1 MPVPFAGVLNHSSAG
16 TIMRDM
22 SLWADFQ
29 GNGERRVIHKW
40 KHYFPIYERHFRPFV
55 NRSVSVLEIGCGD
68 GGSLQMWKR
77 YFGPH
82 AQIVGID
89 IEPRCRNF
97 EEDQIAVRIGSQD
110 DPAFLTR
117 VVEEF
122 GPFDVVIDDG
132 SHVQAHVA
140 ASFTHLYA
148 GLSKNG
154 VYLVEDLHTAYWP
167 DFGGGLGKPDTFIE
181 IAKQLIDELN
191 ADHARDTSA
200 ATEFTRTT
208 HAICFYDS
216 VIVFERG
223 RYTKKFAPRIGRE
236 ENKRR

>member
-1 MPVPFAGVLNHSSAG
+1 
-16 TIMRDM
+16 
-22 SLWADFQ
+22 
-29 GNGERRVIHKW
+29 
-40 KHYFPIYERHFRPFV
+40 
-55 NRSVSVLEIGCGD
+55 
-68 GGSLQMWKR
+68 
-77 YFGPH
+77 
-82 AQIVGID
+82 
-89 IEPRCRNF
+89 
-97 EEDQIAVRIGSQD
+97 
-110 DPAFLTR
+110 
-117 VVEEF
+117 
-122 GPFDVVIDDG
+122 
-132 SHVQAHVA
+132 
-140 ASFTHLYA
+140 
-148 GLSKNG
+148 

-236 ENKRR
+236 EHKRR

>member
-1 MPVPFAGVLNHSSAG
+1 
-16 TIMRDM
+16 MRDM

-40 KHYFPIYERHFRPFV
+40 KHYFPVYERHFGPFV
-55 NRSVSVLEIGCGD
+55 NRSVRVLEIGCGD

-82 AQIVGID
+82 AQVVGID
-89 IEPRCRNF
+89 IEPRCREF

-110 DPAFLTR
+110 DGAFLAR
-117 VVEEF
+117 VVDEF

-140 ASFTHLYA
+140 ASFAQLYA

-167 DFGGGLGKPDTFIE
+167 DFGGGLGRPDSFIE
-181 IAKQLIDELN
+181 IAKKLIDELN
-191 ADHARDTSA
+191 ADHGRDETAS
-200 ATEFTRTT
+200 TVFTRTT

-223 RYTKKFAPRIGRE
+223 EYTKKWAPRIGRE
-236 ENKRR
+236 EERKRR

>member
-1 MPVPFAGVLNHSSAG
+1 MG
-16 TIMRDM
+16 DM

-40 KHYFPIYERHFRPFV
+40 KHYFPIYERHFAPFV
-55 NRSVSVLEIGCGD
+55 NRSVALLEIGCGD

-77 YFGPH
+77 YLGPH

-89 IEPRCRNF
+89 IEPRCTEF

-110 DPAFLTR
+110 DPAFLDR
-117 VVEEF
+117 VVKEF
-122 GPFDVVIDDG
+122 GPFDIAIDDG

-140 ASFTHLYA
+140 ASFEHLYP
-148 GLSKNG
+148 GLTKNG

-167 DFGGGLGKPDTFIE
+167 DFGGGLGKPGTFVE
-181 IAKQLIDELN
+181 TAKKLVDELN
-191 ADHARDTSA
+191 ADHQRDADA
-200 ATEFTRTT
+200 ATGFTRTT

-223 RYTKKFAPRIGRE
+223 LWTKKWAPRIGRE
-236 ENKRR
+236 AVRKRG

>member
-1 MPVPFAGVLNHSSAG
+1 
-16 TIMRDM
+16 MRDM

-29 GNGERRVIHKW
+29 GNSERRVIHKW
-40 KHYFPIYERHFRPFV
+40 KHYFPIYERHFAPFV
-55 NRSVSVLEIGCGD
+55 NRSVNVLEIGCGD

-89 IEPRCRNF
+89 IEPRCKNF

-110 DPAFLTR
+110 DPAFLAG
-117 VVEEF
+117 VVAEF

-140 ASFTHLYA
+140 AAFTHLYQ

-181 IAKQLIDELN
+181 IAKKLIDELN
-191 ADHARDTSA
+191 ADHARDASD
-200 ATEFTRTT
+200 ATDFTRTT
-208 HAICFYDS
+208 QAMCFYDS

>member
-1 MPVPFAGVLNHSSAG
+1 
-16 TIMRDM
+16 MRDM
-22 SLWADFQ
+22 SLWADFLSY
-29 GNGERRVIHKW
+29 GERRVIHKW
-40 KHYFPIYERHFRPFV
+40 KHYFPVYERHFGPFV
-55 NRSVSVLEIGCGD
+55 NRSVNVLEIGCGD

-89 IEPRCRNF
+89 IEPRCKNF

-110 DPAFLTR
+110 DAAFLES
-117 VVEEF
+117 VVGEF
-122 GPFDVVIDDG
+122 GPFDIIIDDG
-132 SHVQAHVA
+132 SHVQAHVVA
-140 ASFTHLYA
+140 AFAKLYL
-148 GLSKNG
+148 GLSKSG

-167 DFGGGLGKPDTFIE
+167 EYGGGLRKPDTFIE
-181 IAKQLIDELN
+181 IAKNLIDDLN
-191 ADHARDTSA
+191 ADHTRGASPP
-200 ATEFTRTT
+200 TEFTGTT
-208 HAICFYDS
+208 HGICCYDS